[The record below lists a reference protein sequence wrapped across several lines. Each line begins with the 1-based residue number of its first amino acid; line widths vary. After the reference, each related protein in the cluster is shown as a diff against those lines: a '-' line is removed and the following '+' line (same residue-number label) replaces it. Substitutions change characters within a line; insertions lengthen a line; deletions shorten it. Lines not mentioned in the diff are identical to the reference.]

1 VSSDAARAPL
11 ERGEPGALVLVV
23 GPSGAGKDSLMRLA
37 RDRLAG
43 EADIVFARRVVT
55 RPSGPSEDH
64 DTLSLE
70 AFAAARSSG
79 AFCLSWSANDLDYGL
94 PSHLT
99 EDLARG
105 RTVVA
110 NGSRAAVPE
119 ARRRFP
125 RVVCVLVTAPAEILA
140 ARLATR
146 QRTEN
151 IDARL
156 VRAATVELGS
166 PADAVIDNVGS
177 PEDGAGRLVG
187 IILAI
192 RSQTPKEQ
200 RA

>member
-1 VSSDAARAPL
+1 MWSDAARSPM
-11 ERGEPGALVLVV
+11 EREEPGALVLVV
-23 GPSGAGKDSLMRLA
+23 GPSGAGKDFLMQLARERLA
-37 RDRLAG
+37 D
-43 EADIVFARRVVT
+43 DTDVVFARRVVT

-64 DTLSLE
+64 DTLTPD

-79 AFCLSWSANDLDYGL
+79 AFCLSWSANGLDYGL
-94 PSHLT
+94 PSR
-99 EDLARG
+99 LAEELALG

-125 RVVCVLVTAPAEILA
+125 RVVCVLVTAPADVLA

-146 QRTEN
+146 RRAEN

-156 VRAATVELGS
+156 IRGATVDMGS

-177 PEDGAGRLVG
+177 PEDGAACLVG
-187 IILAI
+187 IIQNV
-192 RSQTPKEQ
+192 RSQTPKEL